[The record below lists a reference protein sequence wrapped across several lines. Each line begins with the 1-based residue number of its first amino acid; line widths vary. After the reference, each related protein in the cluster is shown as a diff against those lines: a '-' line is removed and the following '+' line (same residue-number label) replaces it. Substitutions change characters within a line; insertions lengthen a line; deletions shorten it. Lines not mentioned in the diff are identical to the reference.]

1 MKEIKDDTNRG
12 KIYHVHG
19 LEELILDHT
28 TKGKLQIQYNP
39 YHTTKDIFHKIRTNN
54 FKICTKTKKTLSS
67 QNNI

>member
-1 MKEIKDDTNRG
+1 MKEIKDDP

-39 YHTTKDIFHKIRTNN
+39 YHTTKDIFHKIGTNN
-54 FKICTKTKKTLSS
+54 FKICTKTKKTLSR

>member
-1 MKEIKDDTNRG
+1 MKEFKDDTYRG
-12 KIYHVHG
+12 KIYHIYV

-54 FKICTKTKKTLSS
+54 FKICTKKKDPE
-67 QNNI
+67 